1 MIMTMPD
8 DGVSIHIILPE
19 TTNHIKYEN
28 CNRIVSS
35 ADRSDAECL

>member
-8 DGVSIHIILPE
+8 SGISIHIILLK
-19 TTNHIKYEN
+19 TTNHFKYEN
-28 CNRIVSS
+28 CNPIVST

>member
-1 MIMTMPD
+1 MPD

-19 TTNHIKYEN
+19 TTNHFKYVKYEN

>member
-8 DGVSIHIILPE
+8 GGVSIHIILLK
-19 TTNHIKYEN
+19 TTNHFKYEN
-28 CNRIVSS
+28 CNRIVSF